1 MGIVLRS
8 CWQWLVCVRVT
19 FKSSAASATTGTR
32 HRWTLKANESVSKAG
47 CPVLAASLLILT
59 LAACAT
65 PTTGTDASKVAS
77 AIGHVKPSKQDTCE
91 TQKQVAAQSS
101 RIDKNTIVKNKEVV
115 YKADCATEGLSMP
128 IRDDSAGNYGT
139 GIAQIFRG

>member
-1 MGIVLRS
+1 MNPFRK
-8 CWQWLVCVRVT
+8 LV
-19 FKSSAASATTGTR
+19 A
-32 HRWTLKANESVSKAG
+32 
-47 CPVLAASLLILT
+47 PAASLLILT

-101 RIDKNTIVKNKEVV
+101 RIDTIVKNKEVV
-115 YKADCATEGLSMP
+115 YKADCATKG
-128 IRDDSAGNYGT
+128 
-139 GIAQIFRG
+139 